1 MQARKSL
8 IALSFFLSFLMKT
21 LILDFFFFGHEPR
34 FPSTA
39 CSNNVKVK
47 QYCNIS
53 LEAIIILPVSVSVF
67 TVSRTREHSL
77 LNYVKVTHL
86 LL

>member
-8 IALSFFLSFLMKT
+8 IALSFFLSFLMKN
-21 LILDFFFFGHEPR
+21 LILDFFFFGHESR
-34 FPSTA
+34 FPSAA

-47 QYCNIS
+47 QYCSTS

-67 TVSRTREHSL
+67 ILTEVSRTREHSL
-77 LNYVKVTHL
+77 LDYVKVTQ
-86 LL
+86 

>member
-8 IALSFFLSFLMKT
+8 IALSFFLSFLMKN

-39 CSNNVKVK
+39 CSNVKVK
-47 QYCNIS
+47 QYCSIS

-77 LNYVKVTHL
+77 LDYVKVTH
-86 LL
+86 

>member
-1 MQARKSL
+1 
-8 IALSFFLSFLMKT
+8 MKN

-47 QYCNIS
+47 QYCSTS
-53 LEAIIILPVSVSVF
+53 LEAIIVLPVSVAIIYQL
-67 TVSRTREHSL
+67 RYQGPEKHSL
-77 LNYVKVTHL
+77 SNYVKK
-86 LL
+86 